1 VRKEHEPG
9 VLAPGQKSA
18 SELAAR
24 DAFNCE
30 HPRSRAC
37 SAPCGLH
44 QIERH
49 PVQVS
54 PEETARLLAAQQA
67 PGDQDK

>member
-1 VRKEHEPG
+1 MR
-9 VLAPGQKSA
+9 
-18 SELAAR
+18 
-24 DAFNCE
+24 
-30 HPRSRAC
+30 
-37 SAPCGLH
+37 LH

-49 PVQVS
+49 PVQLS